1 MNCKQA
7 ADFRGSRIL
16 SPILRAVSLL
26 ALSRSRVYAEGV
38 F

>member
-1 MNCKQA
+1 MKCKEA
-7 ADFRGSRIL
+7 TDFRGSRIL

-26 ALSRSRVYAEGV
+26 ALSRSRAYAEEV